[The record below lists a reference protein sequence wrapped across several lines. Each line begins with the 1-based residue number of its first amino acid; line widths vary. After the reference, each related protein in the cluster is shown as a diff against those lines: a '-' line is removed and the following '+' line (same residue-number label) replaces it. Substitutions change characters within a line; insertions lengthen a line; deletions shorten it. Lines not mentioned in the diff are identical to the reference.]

1 MTRRALV
8 TGASSGIGQE
18 VIRSL
23 LADGWEVI
31 CTSRSQP
38 PIPAQD
44 RYHWHC
50 MDLSDRRYTYALANM
65 IHHRPIDL
73 LVHCSLPCLLPVVT
87 EEIGAFVTG
96 GAIFSGPAFL
106 ATRGQEAA
114 CPA

>member
-18 VIRSL
+18 VVRSL

-65 IHHRPIDL
+65 IRHQPVDL
-73 LVHCSLPCLLPVVT
+73 LVHCSLPCLRDVVI
-87 EEIGAFVTG
+87 EEIGRYIVGSAVL
-96 GAIFSGPAFL
+96 SGTAYL